1 MSVTLSQSSRWF
13 ARPLALV
20 VAVLLT
26 VVAGT
31 GFLGFRY
38 WQERQAAN
46 LAHERSRQVLET
58 LDRLKTI
65 IADVEA
71 QRRGYLLTLDPSYL
85 KAYGVSDESVRR
97 DAQALQ
103 ALVAGDPLQS
113 HRAGHLALTVAAKLR
128 EIDDIVKTART
139 SSGPAALAMIRSL
152 DEIRSQI
159 DQMVDHERF
168 LLVDQ
173 ERRAEALEQRKAWL
187 IATAVVIVAVLAG
200 AALALA
206 RLEARRRRK
215 ATEENVQLQSDL
227 LERDKKIRRLVDA
240 NIIGIIIWEID
251 GRILEANDA
260 FLRMMGYDREDLISG
275 RMHRTDLTPPEWRD
289 RDAHTVAELK
299 RIGTVQPFEKEYF
312 RKDGSRVPV
321 LIGGAMF
328 EEGTSQGVGFV
339 LDLTE
344 RKRAEEALR
353 QSEERFRTLVQFSF
367 DVYWETDAQ
376 HRFTHQEFA
385 ESLADAPA
393 SGSEI
398 GKTRWEVP
406 YLEPDEEAWRKH
418 RETLDAHLPFRDF
431 ELARPAPD
439 GSKRYVS
446 VSGLPVF
453 DETGRFVGYRG
464 VGRHITE
471 RKRAEEALRAAQ
483 AELAHA
489 NRVTTMGQLT
499 ASIAHEVNQP
509 IAATVTNAQAALR
522 WLRAQPP
529 DLDEV
534 RASLSRIVEDGKRA
548 GNVIGGIR
556 AFIKKVPPRK
566 DRFDLNEA
574 ILEMIALTR
583 SEVLKH
589 GVLLR
594 TELAPGL
601 PAVDG
606 DRIQLQQVILNLILN
621 AIEAMGGIDA
631 GTRELLISTER
642 EAASGVLVTVRDSGP
657 GLDPTDM
664 ERVFKA
670 FYTTKPKGMGMGLA
684 ICRSMVEAHG
694 GRMWA
699 SANEP
704 RGRRLSVYPAAGTR
718 REHSSPARPA
728 QSSRMTDERL
738 PMLGQ
743 TVREVAAE
751 LTGALGGVMPA

>member
-1 MSVTLSQSSRWF
+1 MSVPLSQSFRWF

-20 VAVLLT
+20 VAALLT
-26 VVAGT
+26 VVVAT
-31 GFLGFRY
+31 GFLGLRY
-38 WQERQAAN
+38 WQERQAEN
-46 LAHERSRQVLET
+46 LAQERNRQVLET
-58 LDRLKTI
+58 LDRLKTV

-71 QRRGYLLTLDPSYL
+71 QRRGYLLTLDPHYL

-103 ALVAGDPLQS
+103 ALVASDPLQS
-113 HRAGHLALTVAAKLR
+113 HRAGHLAGTVAAKLR
-128 EIDDIVKTART
+128 EIDEIVKTART
-139 SSGPAALAMIRSL
+139 YSGPAAMAMIRSL

-168 LLVDQ
+168 LHVDQ
-173 ERRAEALEQRKAWL
+173 ERRAEALERRKAWL
-187 IATAVVIVAVLAG
+187 IATAVVVVAVLAG
-200 AALALA
+200 VALALA
-206 RLEARRRRK
+206 RLEAIRRRK
-215 ATEENVQLQSDL
+215 AIAENVALHSDL
-227 LERDKKIRRLVDA
+227 LTRDKKIRRLVDA
-240 NIIGIIIWEID
+240 NIVGIIIWEVE
-251 GRILEANDA
+251 GRILEANDE
-260 FLRMMGYDREDLISG
+260 FLRIVGYDREDLTAG
-275 RMHRTDLTPPEWRD
+275 RLHRTTLTPPEWRG
-289 RDAHTVAELK
+289 RDEHTVAELK
-299 RIGTVQPFEKEYF
+299 RVGTAQPFEKEYL

-321 LIGGAMF
+321 LIGGTMF

-339 LDLTE
+339 LDLTD
-344 RKRAEEALR
+344 RKRAVEALR

-385 ESLADAPA
+385 ASLADAPA
-393 SGSEI
+393 LGSEI
-398 GKTRWEVP
+398 GKRRWEVP

-418 RETLDAHLPFRDF
+418 RETLDAKLPFRDF

-471 RKRAEEALRAAQ
+471 RRLAEDALRTMQ
-483 AELAHA
+483 AELARA
-489 NRVTTMGQLT
+489 NRVTTMGEMS

-548 GNVIGGIR
+548 GNVISGIR
-556 AFIKKVPPRK
+556 ALIDKVPPRK

-574 ILEMIALTR
+574 VLEMVALTR
-583 SEVLKH
+583 SELLNH
-589 GVLLR
+589 GILLQ
-594 TELAPGL
+594 TELAPVL
-601 PAVDG
+601 PRVDG
-606 DRIQLQQVILNLILN
+606 DRTQLQQVILNLILN
-621 AIEAMGGIDA
+621 AVEAMGGIDE
-631 GTRELLISTER
+631 GTRELRINTER
-642 EAASGVLVTVRDSGP
+642 EAGGGVLVTVRDSGP
-657 GLDPTDM
+657 GLDPADT
-664 ERVFKA
+664 ERVFTA

-704 RGRRLSVYPAAGTR
+704 RGAVFQFTLPRERDESIPARHVRPNPAA
-718 REHSSPARPA
+718 
-728 QSSRMTDERL
+728 
-738 PMLGQ
+738 
-743 TVREVAAE
+743 
-751 LTGALGGVMPA
+751 

>member
-1 MSVTLSQSSRWF
+1 MPVPQSQSFRWF

-20 VAVLLT
+20 VAALLIT
-26 VVAGT
+26 VAVS
-31 GFLGFRY
+31 GFFGLQY
-38 WQERQAAN
+38 WQEQRAAN
-46 LAHERSRQVLET
+46 LAQERNSEVLET
-58 LDRLKTI
+58 LERLKTV

-71 QRRGYLLTLDPSYL
+71 QRRGYLLTLDPHYL

-103 ALVAGDPLQS
+103 TLVAGDPLQS
-113 HRAGHLALTVAAKLR
+113 HRAGHLAETVAAKLR
-128 EIDDIVKTART
+128 EIDEIVKTVRT
-139 SSGPAALAMIRSL
+139 YSGPAAMAMIRSL

-159 DQMVDHERF
+159 DQMVDHERY
-168 LLVDQ
+168 LRVDLEKRSKGF
-173 ERRAEALEQRKAWL
+173 ERRKAWL
-187 IATAVVIVAVLAG
+187 ITIAVTIVAVLAG
-200 AALALA
+200 VALALA
-206 RLEARRRRK
+206 RREAVRRRK
-215 ATEENVQLQSDL
+215 AIAENIALQGDIL
-227 LERDKKIRRLVDA
+227 ARDKKIRRLVDA
-240 NIIGIIIWEID
+240 NIVGVIIWEVD

-260 FLRMMGYDREDLISG
+260 FLKMLGYDREDLVSG
-275 RMHRTDLTPPEWRD
+275 RLNRTDLTPPEWRL
-289 RDAHTVAELK
+289 RDLRTVAEL
-299 RIGTVQPFEKEYF
+299 RRMGTVQPFEKEYF

-321 LIGGAMF
+321 LVGGTML
-328 EEGTSQGVGFV
+328 ERNQNQGVGFV

-344 RKRAEEALR
+344 RKQAEEALR

-376 HRFTHQEFA
+376 HRFTLQEFA

-393 SGSEI
+393 PGSEI

-431 ELARPAPD
+431 ELARPGPD

-453 DETGRFVGYRG
+453 DKAGHFVGYRG

-471 RKRAEEALRAAQ
+471 RRRAEEALRAMQ

-489 NRVTTMGQLT
+489 NRVTAMGQLS

-529 DLDEV
+529 DLKEV
-534 RASLSRIVEDGKRA
+534 RDSLDRIVEDGKRA

-556 AFIKKVPPRK
+556 ALIHKVPPRK
-566 DRFDLNEA
+566 DWFDIKEA
-574 ILEMIALTR
+574 ILEMVGLTR
-583 SEVLKH
+583 SEAVKH
-589 GVLLR
+589 GISMQTRLAAALPLLQ
-594 TELAPGL
+594 
-601 PAVDG
+601 G
-606 DRIQLQQVILNLILN
+606 DRTQLQQVILNLILN
-621 AIEAMGGIDA
+621 AIEAMGELDDGN
-631 GTRELLISTER
+631 RELWISTEMAA
-642 EAASGVLVTVRDSGP
+642 EAGVLVTVRDSGP
-657 GLDPTDM
+657 GLAPADM
-664 ERVFKA
+664 ENVFEA
-670 FYTTKPKGMGMGLA
+670 FYTTKPMGMGMGLA

-704 RGRRLSVYPAAGTR
+704 RGAVFQFILPLQRDESVPAPQL
-718 REHSSPARPA
+718 EPNS
-728 QSSRMTDERL
+728 
-738 PMLGQ
+738 
-743 TVREVAAE
+743 AA
-751 LTGALGGVMPA
+751 

>member
-1 MSVTLSQSSRWF
+1 MSVPLTRSFRWF
-13 ARPLALV
+13 ARPLTLV
-20 VAVLLT
+20 VAVVLA
-26 VVAGT
+26 VVVST
-31 GFLGFRY
+31 GFLGLRY
-38 WQERQAAN
+38 WQERQAAS
-46 LAHERSRQVLET
+46 LAHERSRQVLDT
-58 LDRLKTI
+58 LDRLRAV

-71 QRRGYLLTLDPSYL
+71 QRREYLLTLDPSYL

-97 DAQALQ
+97 EAQALQ
-103 ALVAGDPLQS
+103 ALVANDPLQN

-128 EIDDIVKTART
+128 EIDDIVKTAST
-139 SSGPAALAMIRSL
+139 SGLAALTMIRSL

-159 DQMVDHERF
+159 DQMVDHERL

-173 ERRAEALEQRKAWL
+173 EKRAEALEQRKARL
-187 IATAVVIVAVLAG
+187 IATAIVVVAVLAVV
-200 AALALA
+200 ALALA
-206 RLEARRRRK
+206 RLEAIRRRK
-215 ATEENVQLQSDL
+215 AIAENIALHGDL
-227 LERDKKIRRLVDA
+227 LARDKMIRRLVDA
-240 NIIGIIIWEID
+240 NIVGIIIWDLE

-260 FLRMMGYDREDLISG
+260 FLRMLGYNREDLVSG
-275 RMHRTDLTPPEWRD
+275 RLSRTDLTPAEWHD
-289 RDAHTVAELK
+289 RDARTVADLK
-299 RIGTVQPFEKEYF
+299 RMRTVQPFEKEYF

-321 LIGGAMF
+321 LLGGVMF
-328 EEGTSQGVGFV
+328 EQSSDQGVSFV

-385 ESLADAPA
+385 ETLADAPA
-393 SGSEI
+393 PGAEI

-431 ELARPAPD
+431 ELARAGPD

-453 DETGRFVGYRG
+453 DKTERFVGYRG

-471 RKRAEEALRAAQ
+471 RRRAEESLRAMQ

-509 IAATVTNAQAALR
+509 IAATVTNAGAALR
-522 WLRAQPP
+522 WLSAQPP
-529 DLDEV
+529 NLGEV
-534 RASLSRIVEDGKRA
+534 RDSLRRIVEDGKRA
-548 GNVIGGIR
+548 GNVINGIR
-556 AFIKKVPPRK
+556 ALINKVPPRN

-574 ILEMIALTR
+574 ILEMVVLTR
-583 SEVLKH
+583 SEMLKH
-589 GVLLR
+589 GILLQ
-594 TELAPGL
+594 TDLAPGL
-601 PAVDG
+601 PMVKG
-606 DRIQLQQVILNLILN
+606 DRTQLQQVILNLILN
-621 AIEAMGGIDA
+621 AIEAMEGVGERA
-631 GTRELLISTER
+631 GALRINSER
-642 EAASGVLVTVRDSGP
+642 EAAGGVLVTVRDSGP
-657 GLDPTDM
+657 GLDPADV
-664 ERVFKA
+664 ERVFEA
-670 FYTTKPKGMGMGLA
+670 FYTTKAKGMGMGLA

-704 RGRRLSVYPAAGTR
+704 RGAVFQFSLPLEQDESVQARQIRSNPAA
-718 REHSSPARPA
+718 
-728 QSSRMTDERL
+728 
-738 PMLGQ
+738 
-743 TVREVAAE
+743 
-751 LTGALGGVMPA
+751 

>member
-1 MSVTLSQSSRWF
+1 MSVTLSQSFRWF

-20 VAVLLT
+20 VAALLT
-26 VVAGT
+26 VVVAT
-31 GFLGFRY
+31 GFLGHRY

-103 ALVAGDPLQS
+103 ALVVGDPLQN

-139 SSGPAALAMIRSL
+139 GSGPAALAMIRSL

-168 LLVDQ
+168 LQVDQ
-173 ERRAEALEQRKAWL
+173 EKRAEALEQRKAWL
-187 IATAVVIVAVLAG
+187 IATAVVIVAVLAVV
-200 AALALA
+200 ALALA
-206 RLEARRRRK
+206 RLEAIRRRK
-215 ATEENVQLQSDL
+215 AIAENVTLHGDL
-227 LERDKKIRRLVDA
+227 LARDKMIRRLVDA
-240 NIIGIIIWEID
+240 NIVGIIIWDLE
-251 GRILEANDA
+251 GRIFEANDA
-260 FLRMMGYDREDLISG
+260 FLHMLGYDREDLTAG
-275 RMHRTDLTPPEWRD
+275 RLHRTMLTPPEWRD
-289 RDAHTVAELK
+289 RDARTVAELR
-299 RIGTVQPFEKEYF
+299 RIGTAQPFEKEYL

-376 HRFTHQEFA
+376 HRFIHQEFA

-393 SGSEI
+393 SDSEI

-406 YLEPDEEAWRKH
+406 YLEPDEDAWRKH

-471 RKRAEEALRAAQ
+471 RRRAEEALRAMQ

-489 NRVTTMGQLT
+489 NRVTTMGELS

-534 RASLSRIVEDGKRA
+534 RASLSRIVEDGNRA

-556 AFIKKVPPRK
+556 AFINKVPPRK

-574 ILEMIALTR
+574 ILGMVALTR
-583 SEVLKH
+583 SEMLKH
-589 GVLLR
+589 GILLR

-601 PAVDG
+601 PAVAG
-606 DRIQLQQVILNLILN
+606 DRTQLQQVILNLILN
-621 AIEAMGGIDA
+621 AVEAMGGIDE
-631 GTRELLISTER
+631 GTRELRINTER
-642 EAASGVLVTVRDSGP
+642 RPPAACSSRFAIPARAWTQRMWSTFSRPSTRPSPRAWAWASLSAGRWSRLTGDGCGQARVNLGGRFFNLPCRCNKTRAFQPSTSGP
-657 GLDPTDM
+657 IQPHEIAPNVVDLPIPQP
-664 ERVFKA
+664 R
-670 FYTTKPKGMGMGLA
+670 LA
-684 ICRSMVEAHG
+684 
-694 GRMWA
+694 
-699 SANEP
+699 
-704 RGRRLSVYPAAGTR
+704 
-718 REHSSPARPA
+718 
-728 QSSRMTDERL
+728 
-738 PMLGQ
+738 
-743 TVREVAAE
+743 VRC
-751 LTGALGGVMPA
+751 PP

>member
-1 MSVTLSQSSRWF
+1 MSVTLSQFSRWF
-13 ARPLALV
+13 ARPLVLV
-20 VAVLLT
+20 IAVLLT
-26 VVAGT
+26 VVVAT
-31 GFLGFRY
+31 GFLGLRY

-103 ALVAGDPLQS
+103 ALVAGDPLQN
-113 HRAGHLALTVAAKLR
+113 HRAGHLAVTVAAKLR
-128 EIDDIVKTART
+128 EIDDIVKTAQT

-187 IATAVVIVAVLAG
+187 IATAIVIVAVLAG
-200 AALALA
+200 VALALA
-206 RLEARRRRK
+206 RLEAFRRRK
-215 ATEENVQLQSDL
+215 AIAENVTLQGDL
-227 LERDKKIRRLVDA
+227 LARDKKIRRLVDA
-240 NIIGIIIWEID
+240 NIVGIIIWEVE
-251 GRILEANDA
+251 GRILEANDE
-260 FLRMMGYDREDLISG
+260 FLRMVGYDREDLTAG
-275 RMHRTDLTPPEWRD
+275 RLHRTTLTPPEWRD
-289 RDAHTVAELK
+289 RDARTVAELK
-299 RIGTVQPFEKEYF
+299 RIGTAQPFEKEYL

-328 EEGTSQGVGFV
+328 EEGASQGVGFV

-344 RKRAEEALR
+344 RKRAVEALR

-367 DVYWETDAQ
+367 DVYWETDVQ
-376 HRFTHQEFA
+376 HRFIHQEFA
-385 ESLADAPA
+385 ESLVDAPEV
-393 SGSEI
+393 GSEI

-406 YLEPDEEAWRKH
+406 YVEPDEEAWRKH
-418 RETLDAHLPFRDF
+418 RETLDARLPFRDF

-471 RKRAEEALRAAQ
+471 RRRAEEALHAMQ

-489 NRVTTMGQLT
+489 NRVTTMGELS

-522 WLRAQPP
+522 WLRAHPP

-534 RASLSRIVEDGKRA
+534 RASLSRIVEDGNRA

-556 AFIKKVPPRK
+556 AFINKVPPRK

-583 SEVLKH
+583 SEMLKH
-589 GVLLR
+589 GISLQ

-601 PAVDG
+601 PRVEG
-606 DRIQLQQVILNLILN
+606 DRTQLQQVILNLVVN
-621 AIEAMGGIDA
+621 AIEAMGGIDE
-631 GTRELLISTER
+631 GTREFRIGTER
-642 EAASGVLVTVRDSGP
+642 AAAGGVLVTARDSGP
-657 GLDPTDM
+657 GLDPENV
-664 ERVFKA
+664 ERVFTA

-704 RGRRLSVYPAAGTR
+704 RGAVFQFTLPLQRDESI
-718 REHSSPARPA
+718 PA
-728 QSSRMTDERL
+728 QH
-738 PMLGQ
+738 
-743 TVREVAAE
+743 VRPNSAA
-751 LTGALGGVMPA
+751 

>member
-1 MSVTLSQSSRWF
+1 MSVILSQSSRWF
-13 ARPLALV
+13 VRPLALV

-26 VVAGT
+26 VVVAT
-31 GFLGFRY
+31 GFLGLRY
-38 WQERQAAN
+38 WQEQQAAN

-103 ALVAGDPLQS
+103 ALVAGDPLQN

-128 EIDDIVKTART
+128 EIDDIVKTAQT
-139 SSGPAALAMIRSL
+139 SSGPAALALIRSL

-173 ERRAEALEQRKAWL
+173 ERRAEALEHRKAWL
-187 IATAVVIVAVLAG
+187 ITTAVVIVAVLAG
-200 AALALA
+200 VALALA
-206 RLEARRRRK
+206 RLEATRRRK
-215 ATEENVQLQSDL
+215 AIAENVALHGDLQA
-227 LERDKKIRRLVDA
+227 RDKKIRRLVDS
-240 NIIGIIIWEID
+240 NIVGIIIWEVE

-260 FLRMMGYDREDLISG
+260 FLRMVGYDREDLTAG
-275 RMHRTDLTPPEWRD
+275 RLHRTTLTPPEWRD

-299 RIGTVQPFEKEYF
+299 RIGTAQPFEKEYLH
-312 RKDGSRVPV
+312 KDGSRVPV

-344 RKRAEEALR
+344 RKRAVEALR
-353 QSEERFRTLVQFSF
+353 QSEARFRTLVQFSF

-376 HRFTHQEFA
+376 HRFIHQEFA

-453 DETGRFVGYRG
+453 DDSGRFVGYRG

-471 RKRAEEALRAAQ
+471 RRLAEEALRAMQ

-489 NRVTTMGQLT
+489 NRVTTMGELS

-509 IAATVTNAQAALR
+509 IAATVANAQAALR
-522 WLRAQPP
+522 WLRARPP

-556 AFIKKVPPRK
+556 AFIHKVPPRK

-574 ILEMIALTR
+574 ILEMVTLTR
-583 SEVLKH
+583 SEVLNH
-589 GVLLR
+589 GILLQ
-594 TELAPGL
+594 TELTPGL
-601 PAVDG
+601 PRVDG
-606 DRIQLQQVILNLILN
+606 DRTQLQQVILNLILN
-621 AIEAMGGIDA
+621 ATEAMSGIHE
-631 GTRELLISTER
+631 GTRELRINTER
-642 EAASGVLVTVRDSGP
+642 EAAGGVLVTVRDSGP
-657 GLDPTDM
+657 GLDPADT
-664 ERVFKA
+664 ERVFTA

-704 RGRRLSVYPAAGTR
+704 RGAVFQFTLPLERDESIPARLVRPNPAA
-718 REHSSPARPA
+718 
-728 QSSRMTDERL
+728 
-738 PMLGQ
+738 
-743 TVREVAAE
+743 
-751 LTGALGGVMPA
+751 

>member
-1 MSVTLSQSSRWF
+1 MSVRLRQSFRWF

-20 VAVLLT
+20 VAALLT
-26 VVAGT
+26 VVAGS
-31 GFLGFRY
+31 GFFGFRY

-46 LAHERSRQVLET
+46 LAHERNRQVIET
-58 LDRLKTI
+58 LERLKTV

-71 QRRGYLLTLDPSYL
+71 QRRGYLLTLDPHYL

-103 ALVAGDPLQS
+103 TLVAGDPLQS
-113 HRAGHLALTVAAKLR
+113 HRAGLLAATVAAKLR
-128 EIDDIVKTART
+128 EIDEIVKTART
-139 SSGPAALAMIRSL
+139 YSGPAAMAMIRSL
-152 DEIRSQI
+152 DEIRSQL

-168 LLVDQ
+168 LRVDLDK
-173 ERRAEALEQRKAWL
+173 RSEALERGKAWL
-187 IATAVVIVAVLAG
+187 ITIAVSIVAVLAG
-200 AALALA
+200 VALALA
-206 RLEARRRRK
+206 RREAIRRRK
-215 ATEENVQLQSDL
+215 AIAENIALQGDVLAS
-227 LERDKKIRRLVDA
+227 DKKIRRLVDA
-240 NIIGIIIWEID
+240 NIVGVIFWDLD
-251 GRILEANDA
+251 GRIIEANDA
-260 FLRMMGYDREDLISG
+260 FLKMLGYDREDLASG
-275 RMHRTDLTPPEWRD
+275 KVNRTDLTPPEWRQ
-289 RDAHTVAELK
+289 RDLTTAEELK
-299 RIGTVQPFEKEYF
+299 RMGTVQPFEKEYF

-321 LIGGAMF
+321 LVGGTML
-328 EEGTSQGVGFV
+328 EHDRNQGVGFV

-385 ESLADAPA
+385 EELADAPA
-393 SGSEI
+393 RGSEI
-398 GKTRWEVP
+398 GKRRWEVP

-418 RETLDAHLPFRDF
+418 RETLAAHLPFRDF

-439 GSKRYVS
+439 GGKRYVS

-453 DETGRFVGYRG
+453 DKTGRFIGYRG

-471 RKRAEEALRAAQ
+471 RRRAEEAMRAMQ

-522 WLRAQPP
+522 WLSAQPP

-534 RASLSRIVEDGKRA
+534 GNSLRRIVEDGKRA

-556 AFIKKVPPRK
+556 ALINKVPPRK

-574 ILEMIALTR
+574 ILDMVTLTR
-583 SEVLKH
+583 SEMLKH
-589 GVLLR
+589 GILPQ
-594 TELAPGL
+594 TELAPAL
-601 PAVDG
+601 PKVKG
-606 DRIQLQQVILNLILN
+606 DRTQLQQVILNLIVN
-621 AIEAMGGIDA
+621 AIEAMSSSYTRPNELGI
-631 GTRELLISTER
+631 RTEIDVTG
-642 EAASGVLVTVRDSGP
+642 AVLVTISDSGP
-657 GLDPTDM
+657 GLGT
-664 ERVFKA
+664 EELEQVFQA
-670 FYTTKPKGMGMGLA
+670 FYTTKAKGMGMGLA

-699 SANEP
+699 SNNES
-704 RGRRLSVYPAAGTR
+704 RGAVFRFTLPLEQDESVSAQQLRPNSAA
-718 REHSSPARPA
+718 
-728 QSSRMTDERL
+728 
-738 PMLGQ
+738 
-743 TVREVAAE
+743 
-751 LTGALGGVMPA
+751 

>member
-1 MSVTLSQSSRWF
+1 M
-13 ARPLALV
+13 
-20 VAVLLT
+20 LLT

-38 WQERQAAN
+38 WQEREAAN

-103 ALVAGDPLQS
+103 ALVAGDPLQN

-128 EIDDIVKTART
+128 EIDDIVKTAQT

-152 DEIRSQI
+152 DEIRVQI

-173 ERRAEALEQRKAWL
+173 ERRAEALEHRKAWL
-187 IATAVVIVAVLAG
+187 IATAIVIVAVLAG
-200 AALALA
+200 VALALA
-206 RLEARRRRK
+206 RLEAIRRRK
-215 ATEENVQLQSDL
+215 AIAENVALHSDL
-227 LERDKKIRRLVDA
+227 LARDKKIRRLVDS
-240 NIIGIIIWEID
+240 NIVGIIIWEVE
-251 GRILEANDA
+251 GRILEANDE
-260 FLRMMGYDREDLISG
+260 FLRVVGYDREDLTAG
-275 RMHRTDLTPPEWRD
+275 RLHRTTLTPPEWRE
-289 RDAHTVAELK
+289 RDARTVAELK
-299 RIGTVQPFEKEYF
+299 RIGTAQPFEKEYL

-339 LDLTE
+339 LDLTD
-344 RKRAEEALR
+344 RKRAVEALR

-376 HRFTHQEFA
+376 HRFIHQEFA
-385 ESLADAPA
+385 ESLADAPEL
-393 SGSEI
+393 GSEI

-471 RKRAEEALRAAQ
+471 RKRAEAALRSAH
-483 AELAHA
+483 AELAHV
-489 NRVTTMGQLT
+489 NRVITMGQLT
-499 ASIAHEVNQP
+499 ASIAHEVSQP
-509 IAATVTNAQAALR
+509 IAATALNAQAGLR
-522 WLRAQPP
+522 WLGAQPP
-529 DLDEV
+529 NLNEV
-534 RASLSRIVEDGKRA
+534 RQVLGRIVDDSKRA
-548 GNVIGGIR
+548 GEVLGRIR
-556 AFIKKVPPRK
+556 ALIKKAPPRK
-566 DRFDLNEA
+566 EGLEINEA
-574 ILEMIALTR
+574 ILEVIALTR
-583 SEVLKH
+583 GEVLQNS
-589 GVLLR
+589 VSVR
-594 TELAPGL
+594 TQLAEGL
-601 PAVDG
+601 PLIQA
-606 DRIQLQQVILNLILN
+606 DRVQLQQVILNLIVN
-621 AIEAMGGIDA
+621 AIEAMRDVGEGA
-631 GTRELLISTER
+631 RELLISTGGD
-642 EAASGVLVTVRDSGP
+642 ASNGVHVSFRDSGP
-657 GLDPTDM
+657 GLDPASL
-664 ERVFKA
+664 ERLFEA
-670 FYTTKPKGMGMGLA
+670 FYTTKSSGLGMGLP
-684 ICRSMVEAHG
+684 ICHSIIEAHG
-694 GRMWA
+694 GRIWA
-699 SANEP
+699 GVNEP
-704 RGRRLSVYPAAGTR
+704 RGAVFHFTLPLERDETVTAERAG
-718 REHSSPARPA
+718 P
-728 QSSRMTDERL
+728 
-738 PMLGQ
+738 
-743 TVREVAAE
+743 
-751 LTGALGGVMPA
+751 MPAV

>member
-1 MSVTLSQSSRWF
+1 MSVTLSQFSRWY

-20 VAVLLT
+20 VAMLLT

-31 GFLGFRY
+31 GFLGLRY
-38 WQERQAAN
+38 LQERQAAN

-103 ALVAGDPLQS
+103 ALVAGDPLQN
-113 HRAGHLALTVAAKLR
+113 HRAGHLALIVAAKLR
-128 EIDDIVKTART
+128 EIDDIVKTAQT
-139 SSGPAALAMIRSL
+139 SSGPAALALIRSL
-152 DEIRSQI
+152 DEIRVQI

-173 ERRAEALEQRKAWL
+173 ERLAEALEQRKAWL
-187 IATAVVIVAVLAG
+187 IATTVVIVAVLAVV
-200 AALALA
+200 ALALA
-206 RLEARRRRK
+206 RREAIRRRK
-215 ATEENVQLQSDL
+215 AIAENVALHSDL
-227 LERDKKIRRLVDA
+227 LARDRKIRRLVDA
-240 NIIGIIIWEID
+240 NIVGIIIWEVE
-251 GRILEANDA
+251 GRILEANDE
-260 FLRMMGYDREDLISG
+260 FLRIVGYDREDLTAG
-275 RMHRTDLTPPEWRD
+275 RLHRTALTPPEWRA
-289 RDAHTVAELK
+289 RDARTVAELK
-299 RIGTVQPFEKEYF
+299 RIGTAQPFEKEYL

-328 EEGTSQGVGFV
+328 EEGASQGVGFV

-344 RKRAEEALR
+344 RKRAVEALR

-376 HRFTHQEFA
+376 HRFIHQEFA
-385 ESLADAPA
+385 ESLADAPEL
-393 SGSEI
+393 GSEI

-431 ELARPAPD
+431 ELARPGPD

-453 DETGRFVGYRG
+453 DDTGRFVGYRG

-471 RKRAEEALRAAQ
+471 RRRAEEALRAMQ
-483 AELAHA
+483 AELAHV
-489 NRVTTMGQLT
+489 NRVTTMGELS

-534 RASLSRIVEDGKRA
+534 RASLSRIAEDGKRA
-548 GNVIGGIR
+548 GNVISGIR
-556 AFIKKVPPRK
+556 ALINKVPPRK

-574 ILEMIALTR
+574 VLEMVALTR
-583 SEVLKH
+583 SEVLNH
-589 GVLLR
+589 GILLQ

-601 PAVDG
+601 PRVDG
-606 DRIQLQQVILNLILN
+606 DRTQLQQVILNLILN
-621 AIEAMGGIDA
+621 AVEAMGGLDE
-631 GTRELLISTER
+631 GTRELRITTER
-642 EAASGVLVTVRDSGP
+642 EAAGGVLVTVRDSGP
-657 GLDPTDM
+657 GLNQADV
-664 ERVFKA
+664 ERVFTA

-704 RGRRLSVYPAAGTR
+704 RGAVFQFTLPLERDESIPAQHVRPKPAA
-718 REHSSPARPA
+718 
-728 QSSRMTDERL
+728 
-738 PMLGQ
+738 
-743 TVREVAAE
+743 
-751 LTGALGGVMPA
+751 

>member
-1 MSVTLSQSSRWF
+1 MPQSQSFRWF

-20 VAVLLT
+20 VAALLIT
-26 VVAGT
+26 VAVS
-31 GFLGFRY
+31 GFFGLQY
-38 WQERQAAN
+38 WQEQRAAN
-46 LAHERSRQVLET
+46 LAQERNSEVLET
-58 LDRLKTI
+58 LERLKTV

-71 QRRGYLLTLDPSYL
+71 QRRGYLLTLDPHYL

-103 ALVAGDPLQS
+103 TLVAGDPLQS
-113 HRAGHLALTVAAKLR
+113 HRAGHLAETVAAKLR
-128 EIDDIVKTART
+128 EIDEIVKTVRT
-139 SSGPAALAMIRSL
+139 YSGPAAMAMIRSL

-159 DQMVDHERF
+159 DQMVDHERY
-168 LLVDQ
+168 LRVDLEKRSKGF
-173 ERRAEALEQRKAWL
+173 ERRKAWL
-187 IATAVVIVAVLAG
+187 ITIAVTIVAVLAG
-200 AALALA
+200 VALALA
-206 RLEARRRRK
+206 RREAVRRRK
-215 ATEENVQLQSDL
+215 AIAENIALQGDIL
-227 LERDKKIRRLVDA
+227 ARDKKIRRLVDA
-240 NIIGIIIWEID
+240 NIVGVIIWEVD

-260 FLRMMGYDREDLISG
+260 FLKMLGYDREDLVSG
-275 RMHRTDLTPPEWRD
+275 RLNRTDLTPPEWRL
-289 RDAHTVAELK
+289 RDLRTVAEL
-299 RIGTVQPFEKEYF
+299 RRMGTVQPFEKEYF

-321 LIGGAMF
+321 LVGGTML
-328 EEGTSQGVGFV
+328 ERNQNQGVGFV

-344 RKRAEEALR
+344 RKQAEEALR

-376 HRFTHQEFA
+376 HRFTLQEFA

-393 SGSEI
+393 PGSEI

-431 ELARPAPD
+431 ELARPGPD

-453 DETGRFVGYRG
+453 DKAGHFVGYRG

-471 RKRAEEALRAAQ
+471 RRRAEEALRAMQ

-489 NRVTTMGQLT
+489 NRVTAMGQLS

-529 DLDEV
+529 DLKEV
-534 RASLSRIVEDGKRA
+534 RDSLDRIVEDGKRA

-556 AFIKKVPPRK
+556 ALIHKVPPRK
-566 DRFDLNEA
+566 DWFDIKEA
-574 ILEMIALTR
+574 ILEMVGLTR
-583 SEVLKH
+583 SEAVKH
-589 GVLLR
+589 GISMQTRLAAALPLLQ
-594 TELAPGL
+594 
-601 PAVDG
+601 G
-606 DRIQLQQVILNLILN
+606 DRTQLQQVILNLILN
-621 AIEAMGGIDA
+621 AIEAMGELDDGN
-631 GTRELLISTER
+631 RELWISTEMAA
-642 EAASGVLVTVRDSGP
+642 EAGVLVTVRDSGP
-657 GLDPTDM
+657 GLAPADM
-664 ERVFKA
+664 ENVFEA
-670 FYTTKPKGMGMGLA
+670 FYTTKPMGMGMGLA

-704 RGRRLSVYPAAGTR
+704 RGAVFQFILPLQRDESVPAPQL
-718 REHSSPARPA
+718 EPNS
-728 QSSRMTDERL
+728 
-738 PMLGQ
+738 
-743 TVREVAAE
+743 AA
-751 LTGALGGVMPA
+751 

>member
-1 MSVTLSQSSRWF
+1 MSVTLSQFSRWF
-13 ARPLALV
+13 ARPLVLV
-20 VAVLLT
+20 IAVLLT
-26 VVAGT
+26 VVVAT
-31 GFLGFRY
+31 GFLGLRY

-103 ALVAGDPLQS
+103 ALVAGDPLQN
-113 HRAGHLALTVAAKLR
+113 HRAGHLAVTVAAKLR
-128 EIDDIVKTART
+128 EIDDIVKTAQT

-187 IATAVVIVAVLAG
+187 IATAIVIVAVLAG
-200 AALALA
+200 VALALA
-206 RLEARRRRK
+206 RLEAFRRRK
-215 ATEENVQLQSDL
+215 AIAENVTLQGDL
-227 LERDKKIRRLVDA
+227 LARDKKIRRLVDA
-240 NIIGIIIWEID
+240 NIVGIIIWEVE
-251 GRILEANDA
+251 GRILEANDE
-260 FLRMMGYDREDLISG
+260 FLRMVGYDREDLTAG
-275 RMHRTDLTPPEWRD
+275 RLHRTTLTPPEWRD
-289 RDAHTVAELK
+289 RDARTVAELK
-299 RIGTVQPFEKEYF
+299 RIGTAQPFEKEYL

-328 EEGTSQGVGFV
+328 EEGASQGVGFV

-344 RKRAEEALR
+344 RKRAVEALR

-376 HRFTHQEFA
+376 HRFIHQEFA
-385 ESLADAPA
+385 ESLVDAPEV
-393 SGSEI
+393 GSEI

-406 YLEPDEEAWRKH
+406 YVEPDEEAWRKH

-471 RKRAEEALRAAQ
+471 RRRAEEALRAMQ

-489 NRVTTMGQLT
+489 NRVTTMGELS

-534 RASLSRIVEDGKRA
+534 RASLSRIVEDGNRA

-556 AFIKKVPPRK
+556 AFINKVPPRK

-583 SEVLKH
+583 SEMLKH
-589 GVLLR
+589 GISLQ

-601 PAVDG
+601 PRVEG
-606 DRIQLQQVILNLILN
+606 DRTQLQQVILNLVVN
-621 AIEAMGGIDA
+621 AIEAMGGIDE
-631 GTRELLISTER
+631 GTREFRINTER
-642 EAASGVLVTVRDSGP
+642 AAAGGVLVTARDSGP
-657 GLDPTDM
+657 GLDPEDV
-664 ERVFKA
+664 EHVFTA

-704 RGRRLSVYPAAGTR
+704 RGAVFQFTLPLQRDESI
-718 REHSSPARPA
+718 PA
-728 QSSRMTDERL
+728 QH
-738 PMLGQ
+738 
-743 TVREVAAE
+743 VRPNSAA
-751 LTGALGGVMPA
+751 